1 MNFAEFL
8 IALRARRK
16 AFVITLAA
24 VILAAIAVAL
34 VVPKKYVATST
45 VMLDARDEQSMSP
58 STRATLRDRN
68 YMSTQVDLIKSGRVG
83 VQVVK
88 DLKLAQKPGMREAWE
103 KATGGAVP
111 IDEWIAGNLV
121 EKVRVDIPGSNVI
134 TIQYSS
140 SDPKSAAAVANG
152 FAKAYQETV
161 LALRTGPSREAA
173 EWFEGQLRT
182 MRAQLQ
188 QSQSKMASYQKAK
201 GITSVDE
208 RTDIETARLDALSSQ
223 YSAAR
228 NATYDAVSRY
238 KQARELVGSAATGGS
253 AAAIEAMPEILAN
266 SHLNGLK
273 VDLTR
278 LEQRFEQESTVL
290 GEKHPQFQRTKAEIQ
305 TLRDKIASEVKRVVA
320 SLGNAVETAKK
331 REAELKAAVEAQNA
345 RVISMKDARIEL
357 ASMNAD
363 VANAQRSY
371 DAVLA
376 RYMTNKIESSAK
388 STNVALLTPAIEPLE
403 PAQPK
408 VGLISGLAVLIGAM
422 LAAAVVFVL
431 ESMDRRVRTRADLE
445 TRLAVPS
452 LGRLSRWQ
460 PTGGRLLPA
469 PATASPARALPQ
481 PW

>member
-1 MNFAEFL
+1 MNFNEFL

-16 AFVITLAA
+16 AFAITLAA
-24 VILAAIAVAL
+24 VILAAIAVAM

-45 VMLDARDEQSMSP
+45 VMLDARDEQSMNP
-58 STRATLRDRN
+58 MTRATLRDRN

-83 VQVVK
+83 ALVAK

-103 KATGGAVP
+103 TATGGNVP
-111 IDEWIAGNLV
+111 IEDWIAANLV

-140 SDPKSAAAVANG
+140 SEPKQAAAVANS
-152 FAKAYQETV
+152 FAKAYQDTV
-161 LALRTGPSREAA
+161 LQLRTEPTREAA
-173 EWFEGQLRT
+173 EWFEGQLKG
-182 MRAQLQ
+182 MRGQLQ
-188 QSQSKMASYQKAK
+188 QAQARVASYQKAK
-201 GITSVDE
+201 GITSADE
-208 RTDIETARLDALSSQ
+208 RTDIETARLDALSAQ

-238 KQARELVGSAATGGS
+238 KQATELVNAAATGGS
-253 AAAIEAMPEILAN
+253 AGIDALPEVLAN
-266 SHLNGLK
+266 GHLNGLK

-278 LEQRFEQESTVL
+278 LEQRLEQEGTVM
-290 GEKHPQFQRTKAEIQ
+290 GEMHPQLQRTQAEIQ
-305 TLRDKIASEVKRVVA
+305 NLRDKMALEVKRLVA

-331 REAELKAAVEAQNA
+331 REQELKGALEAQNE
-345 RVISMKDARIEL
+345 RVINMKDARIEL
-357 ASMNAD
+357 AAMNAD
-363 VANAQRSY
+363 VGNAQRNY

-408 VGLISGLAVLIGAM
+408 VGLISGLAVLIGGM

-431 ESMDRRVRTRADLE
+431 ENMDRRVRTRADLE

-469 PATASPARALPQ
+469 PATASAARALPH

>member
-16 AFVITLAA
+16 AFAITLAA

-34 VVPKKYVATST
+34 VVPKKYVSTST
-45 VMLDARDEQSMSP
+45 LMLDARDEQSMSP
-58 STRATLRDRN
+58 ATRATLRDRN

-103 KATGGAVP
+103 KATGGAVS
-111 IDEWIAGNLV
+111 IEDWIAGNLV

-140 SDPKSAAAVANG
+140 SDPKQAAAVANA

-161 LALRTGPSREAA
+161 LALRTEPSREAA
-173 EWFEGQLRT
+173 QWFEGQLRS
-182 MRAQLQ
+182 MRTQLQ
-188 QSQSKMASYQKAK
+188 QAQSKMASYQKAK
-201 GITSVDE
+201 GITSADE

-238 KQARELVGSAATGGS
+238 KQANELVNAAAGGS
-253 AAAIEAMPEILAN
+253 GIESMPEILAN
-266 SHLNGLK
+266 GHLNGLK

-278 LEQRFEQESTVL
+278 LEQRLEQESTVL

-305 TLRDKIASEVKRVVA
+305 TLRDKIASEVKKVVA
-320 SLGNAVETAKK
+320 SLGNAVETSKK
-331 REAELKAAVEAQNA
+331 REQELKEAVQQQNE
-345 RVISMKDARIEL
+345 RVINMKDARIEL
-357 ASMNAD
+357 ASMSAD
-363 VANAQRSY
+363 VGNAQRNY

-376 RYMTNKIESSAK
+376 RFMTNKIEASAK

-408 VGLISGLAVLIGAM
+408 VGLISGLAVLIGGM

>member
-16 AFVITLAA
+16 AFAITLAA

-45 VMLDARDEQSMSP
+45 LMLDARDEQSMSP

-111 IDEWIAGNLV
+111 IEDWIAGNLV

-134 TIQYSS
+134 TIQYSA
-140 SDPKSAAAVANG
+140 SDPKSATAVANG

-161 LALRTGPSREAA
+161 LALRTEPSREAA

-201 GITSVDE
+201 GITSADE
-208 RTDIETARLDALSSQ
+208 RTDIETARLDALSAQ

-238 KQARELVGSAATGGS
+238 KQATELVSAGTGGTAS
-253 AAAIEAMPEILAN
+253 GIEAMPEILAN

-290 GEKHPQFQRTKAEIQ
+290 GEKHPQYQRTRAEIQ
-305 TLRDKIASEVKRVVA
+305 TLKDKIASEVKRVVA
-320 SLGNAVETAKK
+320 SLGNAVETSKK
-331 REAELKAAVEAQNA
+331 REAELKAAVEQQNA
-345 RVISMKDARIEL
+345 RVINMKDARIEL
-357 ASMNAD
+357 ASMGAD

-376 RYMTNKIESSAK
+376 RYMTNKIEASAK

>member
-16 AFVITLAA
+16 AFAITLAA

-34 VVPKKYVATST
+34 VVPKKYVSTST
-45 VMLDARDEQSMSP
+45 LMLDARDEQSMSP
-58 STRATLRDRN
+58 ATRATLRDRN

-103 KATGGAVP
+103 KATGGAVS
-111 IDEWIAGNLV
+111 IEDWIAGNLI

-140 SDPKSAAAVANG
+140 SDPKQAAAVANA

-161 LALRTGPSREAA
+161 LALRTEPSREAA
-173 EWFEGQLRT
+173 QWFEGQLRS
-182 MRAQLQ
+182 MRTQLQ
-188 QSQSKMASYQKAK
+188 QAQSKMASYQKAK
-201 GITSVDE
+201 GITSADE

-238 KQARELVGSAATGGS
+238 KQANELVNAAAGGS
-253 AAAIEAMPEILAN
+253 GIESMPEILAN
-266 SHLNGLK
+266 GHLNGLK

-278 LEQRFEQESTVL
+278 LEQRLEQESTVL

-305 TLRDKIASEVKRVVA
+305 TLRDKIASEVKKVVA
-320 SLGNAVETAKK
+320 SLGNAVETSKK
-331 REAELKAAVEAQNA
+331 REQELKEAVQQQNE
-345 RVISMKDARIEL
+345 RVINMKDARIEL
-357 ASMNAD
+357 ASMSAD
-363 VANAQRSY
+363 VGNAQRNY

-376 RYMTNKIESSAK
+376 RFMTNKIEASAK

-408 VGLISGLAVLIGAM
+408 VGLISGLAVLIGGM

>member
-16 AFVITLAA
+16 AFAITLAA

-34 VVPKKYVATST
+34 VVPKKYVSTST
-45 VMLDARDEQSMSP
+45 LMLDARDEQSMSP
-58 STRATLRDRN
+58 TTRATLRDRN

-103 KATGGAVP
+103 KATGGTVS
-111 IDEWIAGNLV
+111 IEDWIAGNLI

-140 SDPKSAAAVANG
+140 SDPKQAAAVANG

-161 LALRTGPSREAA
+161 LALRTEPSREAA
-173 EWFEGQLRT
+173 QWFEGQLRS
-182 MRAQLQ
+182 MRTQLQ
-188 QSQSKMASYQKAK
+188 QAQSKMASYQKAK
-201 GITSVDE
+201 GITSADE

-238 KQARELVGSAATGGS
+238 KQANELVNAAAGGS
-253 AAAIEAMPEILAN
+253 GIESMPEILAN
-266 SHLNGLK
+266 GHLNGLK

-278 LEQRFEQESTVL
+278 LEQRLEQESTVL

-305 TLRDKIASEVKRVVA
+305 TLRDKLASEVKKVVA

-331 REAELKAAVEAQNA
+331 REQELKEAVQQQNE
-345 RVISMKDARIEL
+345 RVINMKDARIEL
-357 ASMNAD
+357 ASMSAD
-363 VANAQRSY
+363 VGNAQRNY

-376 RYMTNKIESSAK
+376 RFMTNKIEASAK

-408 VGLISGLAVLIGAM
+408 VGLISGLAVLIGGM

>member
-16 AFVITLAA
+16 AFAITLAA

-34 VVPKKYVATST
+34 VVPKKYVSTST
-45 VMLDARDEQSMSP
+45 LMLDARDEQSMSP
-58 STRATLRDRN
+58 TTRATLRDRN

-103 KATGGAVP
+103 KATGGAVS
-111 IDEWIAGNLV
+111 IEDWIAGNLI

-140 SDPKSAAAVANG
+140 SDPKQATAVANA

-161 LALRTGPSREAA
+161 LALRTEPSREAA
-173 EWFEGQLRT
+173 QWFEGQLRS
-182 MRAQLQ
+182 MRTQLQ
-188 QSQSKMASYQKAK
+188 QAQSKMASYQKAK
-201 GITSVDE
+201 GITSADE

-238 KQARELVGSAATGGS
+238 KQANELVS
-253 AAAIEAMPEILAN
+253 AAAGGSGIESMPEILAN
-266 SHLNGLK
+266 GHLNGLK

-278 LEQRFEQESTVL
+278 LEQRLEQESTVL

-305 TLRDKIASEVKRVVA
+305 TLRDKIASEVKKVVA
-320 SLGNAVETAKK
+320 SLGNAVETSKK
-331 REAELKAAVEAQNA
+331 REQELKEAVQAQNE
-345 RVISMKDARIEL
+345 RVINMKDARIEL
-357 ASMNAD
+357 ASMSAD
-363 VANAQRSY
+363 VGNAQRNY

-376 RYMTNKIESSAK
+376 RFMTNKIEASAK
-388 STNVALLTPAIEPLE
+388 STNVALLSPAIEPLE

-408 VGLISGLAVLIGAM
+408 VGLISGLAVLIGGM